1 MPTKDI
7 QLFENGSGGEMI
19 IDNQDLSM
27 TETLFQTIYL
37 ALFGGNVEA
46 NTTGNESSG
55 DDRFDWWGNSLLFS
69 NIRSKQ
75 FNSNTERALNNT
87 TLNSRGRSV
96 IETAVLSDLRFLNKV
111 ADIDVDVSILSTD
124 KVEITIFLKQA
135 QNIAENQLQFV
146 WSNARNQV
154 IIQKII

>member
-7 QLFENGSGGEMI
+7 QLFENGSGGEML

-46 NTTGNESSG
+46 NTTGNEASG
-55 DDRFDWWGNSLLFS
+55 DERFDWWGNSLIFK
-69 NIRSKQ
+69 NKRSKQ

-87 TLNSRGRSV
+87 ALNSRGRSL
-96 IETAVLSDLRFLNKV
+96 IETAVLSDLRFLNGI
-111 ADIDVDVSILSTD
+111 ADVSVDVSILSTD
-124 KVEITIFLKQA
+124 KARISIFLNKSNEQ
-135 QNIAENQLQFV
+135 IEFI

-154 IIQKII
+154 IIQNTI

>member
-7 QLFENGSGGEMI
+7 QLFESGSGGEML
-19 IDNQDLSM
+19 IDNGDLSM

-37 ALFGGNVEA
+37 ALFGGNREA

-55 DDRFDWWGNSLLFS
+55 DERFDWWGNSLLFS
-69 NIRSKQ
+69 NTRSKQ

-96 IETAVLSDLRFLNKV
+96 IETAVLSDLRFLNGITDV
-111 ADIDVDVSILSTD
+111 SVDVAILSSD
-124 KVEITIFLKQA
+124 NVQISIFLNQA
-135 QNIAENQLQFV
+135 ENIAERQLQFV

-154 IIQKII
+154 IIQRTI